1 MSMRVTPTSMNRSV
15 MTGLQG
21 NLARLQRTQ
30 EQLSSG
36 RRISRASDSPTDA
49 AAAMRLRGE
58 QARTEQLGRN
68 VDDGLTWLGSA
79 DSTLTQA
86 TSILLRVRQQLV
98 AGKNDTNG
106 PNERAALAGEIDE
119 LGASLVGLANT
130 TYLGRPVFAGT
141 QNVGAAFDTTTGDY
155 LGNGDAVQ
163 RNVSADGAGQVGVTL
178 PGPEVFST
186 LFKGAGTDPGV
197 LKRISAAL
205 RAGDPAAMDKALAD
219 LDQASQTMQSA
230 HSLVGSR
237 YNRLLGIQ
245 SKGEARLD
253 TLTANLATAESIDLP
268 KTIIDM
274 QIQQTTYQAA
284 LGATAKIIQ
293 PSLVDF
299 LR

>member
-15 MTGLQG
+15 MTGLQA

-36 RRISRASDSPTDA
+36 RRVSRASDSPTDA

-86 TSILLRVRQQLV
+86 SSILLRVRQQLV
-98 AGKNDTNG
+98 AGQNGTNG
-106 PNERAALAGEIDE
+106 PTERAALAGEIDE

-141 QNVGAAFDTTTGDY
+141 QDVGAAFDTTTGAY

-163 RNVSADGAGQVGVTL
+163 RNVSADGAGQVGVTV
-178 PGPEVFST
+178 PGSEVFST

-205 RAGDPAAMDKALAD
+205 RSGDTAAMDQALGD
-219 LDQASQTMQSA
+219 LDRASQTMQSA
-230 HSLVGSR
+230 QSLIGSR

-245 SKGEARLD
+245 SQGETRLD

-274 QIQQTTYQAA
+274 QIQQTAYQAA

>member
-1 MSMRVTPTSMNRSV
+1 
-15 MTGLQG
+15 
-21 NLARLQRTQ
+21 
-30 EQLSSG
+30 
-36 RRISRASDSPTDA
+36 
-49 AAAMRLRGE
+49 MRLRGE

-86 TSILLRVRQQLV
+86 SSILLRVRQQLV
-98 AGKNDTNG
+98 AGQNGTNG
-106 PNERAALAGEIDE
+106 PSERAALAGEIDE
-119 LGASLVGLANT
+119 LGASLVDLANT

-141 QNVGAAFDTTTGDY
+141 QDVPAAFDTTTGAY

-163 RNVSADGAGQVGVTL
+163 RNVSADGAGQVGVTV
-178 PGPEVFST
+178 PAPRCSPRCSRARAPT
-186 LFKGAGTDPGV
+186 PGV

-205 RAGDPAAMDKALAD
+205 RAGDTAGHGHRR
-219 LDQASQTMQSA
+219 SA
-230 HSLVGSR
+230 TSTRRRRRCRAPTAWSARATTGCS
-237 YNRLLGIQ
+237 GIQ

-253 TLTANLATAESIDLP
+253 TVTANLATAESIDLP

-274 QIQQTTYQAA
+274 QIQQTAYQAA
-284 LGATAKIIQ
+284 LGSTAKIIQ

>member
-1 MSMRVTPTSMNRSV
+1 MSMRVTPTTMNRGV
-15 MTGLQG
+15 MTGLQT

-36 RRISRASDSPTDA
+36 RRINRPSDSPTDTA
-49 AAAMRLRGE
+49 QAMRLRGE

-86 TSILLRVRQQLV
+86 SSIVQRVRQLLV
-98 AGKNDTNG
+98 AGQNATNG
-106 PNERAALAGEIDE
+106 PTEREAMAGEVDE
-119 LGASLVGLANT
+119 LRASLVDLGNT
-130 TYLGRPVFAGT
+130 TYLGRPIFAGT
-141 QNVGAAFDTTTGDY
+141 QNVSAAFDTTTGAY

-163 RNVSADGAGQVGVTL
+163 RNVSADGSGQVGVTI
-178 PGPEVFST
+178 PGSAVFST

-197 LKRISAAL
+197 LENISAAL
-205 RAGDPAAMDKALAD
+205 RSGDTSAMNTALGD

-230 HSLVGSR
+230 HSLVGAR

-253 TLTANLATAESIDLP
+253 TVNANLATAEDIDLP

-274 QIQQTTYQAA
+274 QIQQTSYQAA

>member
-1 MSMRVTPTSMNRSV
+1 MSMRVTPTTMNRSV
-15 MTGLQG
+15 MTGLQA
-21 NLARLQRTQ
+21 NLARLQRPR
-30 EQLSSG
+30 SSCPRG
-36 RRISRASDSPTDA
+36 GGLDAPSDSPTDT

-86 TSILLRVRQQLV
+86 SSILLRVRQQLV
-98 AGKNDTNG
+98 AGQNGTNG
-106 PNERAALAGEIDE
+106 PSERAALAGEIDE

-141 QNVGAAFDTTTGDY
+141 QDVAAAFDTTTGAY

-163 RNVSADGAGQVGVTL
+163 RNVSADGAGQVGVTV

-205 RAGDPAAMDKALAD
+205 RAGDPAAMDQALGD

-230 HSLVGSR
+230 HSLIGSR

-274 QIQQTTYQAA
+274 QIQQTAYQAA
-284 LGATAKIIQ
+284 LGSTAKIIQ